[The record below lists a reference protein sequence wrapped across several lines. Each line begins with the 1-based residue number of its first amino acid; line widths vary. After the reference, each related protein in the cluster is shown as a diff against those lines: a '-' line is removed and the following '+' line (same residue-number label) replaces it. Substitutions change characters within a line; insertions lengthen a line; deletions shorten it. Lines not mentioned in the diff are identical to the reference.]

1 MRIDTDT
8 AIWIV
13 SDPMGDGTG
22 KDDILFETTLRGLER
37 QFRGGLTCDENPVI
51 FTDPEEAR
59 VYAEARLEA
68 WRRHREEMTAIE
80 AREKEEQDR
89 YRAEIEALR

>member
-1 MRIDTDT
+1 MRIHTDT
-8 AIWIV
+8 TFWVVA
-13 SDPMGDGTG
+13 DPLGDATIG
-22 KDDILFETTLRGLER
+22 DILYETTLRGLER

-51 FTDPEEAR
+51 FTDPKEAR
-59 VYAEARLEA
+59 AYAEARLEA